1 MTNPPESPI
10 YHPLYLGGIER
21 FNHHDY
27 FESHER
33 WESLW
38 KSEAGPARSFYKG
51 LIQAAVA
58 LYHLSRGNAHGAQ
71 KLLRGSERYLA
82 PYRPY
87 YLGLD
92 VDRFVAA
99 LRCCVRRAL
108 AGGGVTMAPGS
119 APEIHL
125 QPAPT
130 CASSTEERR

>member
-1 MTNPPESPI
+1 MTKPPKETV

-21 FNHHDY
+21 FNCHDY

-58 LYHLSRGNAHGAQ
+58 LHHLSRGNTRGAQ
-71 KLLRGSERYLA
+71 KLLGKSERYLA

-92 VDRFVAA
+92 VERFVAA
-99 LRCCVRRAL
+99 LRWWVCRTS
-108 AGGGVTMAPGS
+108 AGEGPAPGG
-119 APEIHL
+119 APKIEL
-125 QPAPT
+125 GPAADR
-130 CASSTEERR
+130 ASSTEERR

>member
-1 MTNPPESPI
+1 MTHPPETPT
-10 YHPLYLGGIER
+10 YHPLYLGGVQR
-21 FNHHDY
+21 FNRHDY
-27 FESHER
+27 FESHET

-38 KSEAGPARSFYKG
+38 KREAGPARSFYKG

-58 LYHLSRGNAHGAQ
+58 LHHLSRGNAHGAE
-71 KLLRGSERYLA
+71 KLLSGSEKCLER
-82 PYRPY
+82 YRPY

-99 LRCCVRRAL
+99 MRSYVRHAL
-108 AGGGVTMAPGS
+108 AGGGPTAAS

-130 CASSTEERR
+130 RASSTEERR